1 MTCSEVREYLIAF
14 LDSELDA
21 PLSIELQRHLERCPQ
36 CARETEIERATRH
49 HLTRRLDDSASAS
62 QFSADELVRNLVHR
76 MRGPRRAPLS
86 RPAMLAASVAATFC
100 ILAGAW
106 WGFPARDG
114 ADSSHGFPDLLIAD
128 FEDFVQQGKPV
139 QLVSADPGRVSAWLA
154 DQLGTEVP
162 LPSSERALGNLIGAR
177 PCRVGD
183 EPAVLVS
190 YEIGETPVALLII
203 EGERSNLGAMQRIS
217 DGKRG
222 HWVHRCK
229 GRTVVA
235 CARNKLIYAAVSS
248 LPSDTLLAL
257 VQGE

>member
-1 MTCSEVREYLIAF
+1 MRCSEVREYLIAF

-36 CARETEIERATRH
+36 CAREAEIERTTRQ
-49 HLTRRLDDSASAS
+49 RLVRALDQTAPASR
-62 QFSADELVRNLVHR
+62 FREDELVRALVR
-76 MRGPRRAPLS
+76 GMRGSRRARLS

-106 WGFPARDG
+106 WGFRGPDG
-114 ADSSHGFPDLLIAD
+114 ADLSHGFPDLLIAD
-128 FEDFVQQGKPV
+128 FEDFVLQGRPV
-139 QLVSADPGRVSAWLA
+139 QLASADPGRVSAWLA
-154 DQLGTEVP
+154 AQLGTEVP
-162 LPSSERALGNLIGAR
+162 LASSERASGNLIGAR

-190 YEIGETPVALLII
+190 YEIRGTPVALVITKDEQI
-203 EGERSNLGAMQRIS
+203 DLGGMQRAP
-217 DGKRG
+217 DGERG

-235 CARNKLIYAAVSS
+235 CARKKLIYAAVSS
-248 LPSDTLLAL
+248 LPSDRLLAL

>member
-1 MTCSEVREYLIAF
+1 MTCSELREYLIAF

-21 PLSIELQRHLERCPQ
+21 PLSIELQRHLEHCPQ
-36 CARETEIERATRH
+36 CARDAEIERTVRQRLVSA
-49 HLTRRLDDSASAS
+49 LDDMSLASRPS
-62 QFSADELVRNLVHR
+62 DDELVRALVRR
-76 MRGPRRAPLS
+76 MRGSRRIRLS
-86 RPAMLAASVAATFC
+86 RPAMLAASVAAGFC

-106 WGFPARDG
+106 WGFEGRGG

-139 QLVSADPGRVSAWLA
+139 QLASADPRRVSAWLA

-162 LPSSERALGNLIGAR
+162 LPSSGRALGNLIGAR
-177 PCRVGD
+177 SCRVGD

-190 YEIGETPVALLII
+190 YEIKGAPVALVITKDKQIDLD
-203 EGERSNLGAMQRIS
+203 GMQRAP

-248 LPSDTLLAL
+248 LPADPLLAL